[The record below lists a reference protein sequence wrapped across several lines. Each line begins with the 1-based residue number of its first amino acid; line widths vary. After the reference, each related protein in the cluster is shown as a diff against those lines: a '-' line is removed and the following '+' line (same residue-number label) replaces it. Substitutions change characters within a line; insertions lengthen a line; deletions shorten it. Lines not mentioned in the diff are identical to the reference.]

1 MATTTTTTA
10 TRGNFGEVVF
20 DTTTVKKY
28 YDDSKKTYEIF
39 GAKPANLF
47 FAREIRDLLPKIK
60 NSDGYYIMK
69 IMANIND
76 CGEICRYDGHKNKLT
91 PIRSQADFGDFLGLS
106 KPATSQFLKRMDKL
120 NLVRSARHLSASTHK
135 IEKTFYF
142 SPAIMLKSRKIN
154 VDYYAAFQDVID
166 ERVKPWTRADLHD
179 FLADD
184 GPLAKCREDKK
195 DEIAAIKDIVADS
208 DVIDDVTAKEV
219 DDLLAKMGVKLNK
232 EEPLP
237 NIFGEV
243 DNARQLARAAK
254 FNPFL
259 TAVKADDIAKEYI
272 CGQEPHLYAMEDG
285 GMRKAEYS
293 DNKDIYF
300 LPNTPSEY
308 HDKKPKNS
316 DIVNFNSWYIDI
328 DAGKDE
334 NGHYFTTAEVE
345 KRKELMRNVID
356 QLPAATYINSTRN
369 GYHIYFSCDGVD
381 SEEEWRKVENK
392 LIEVIEIADKAVK
405 DPARLMRLPASWWHK
420 NDKSAATGCESYH
433 CHPLVANRKKYSAA
447 ELLDELDRVA
457 ENVKKACDN
466 YQLTFGD
473 NINEGNGKVAAK
485 VNVTVDDSARIAD
498 IRSLTVATFDIP
510 AATTTVDNAKNWLR
524 QQSLAEFLQIAN
536 PNSFACVFHD
546 DEHPSATIYN
556 NESGDRYVCAAAS
569 CSVSSH
575 GYDIFDCVMNLA
587 NCDFATAMQY
597 LTKVFNITD
606 R

>member
-39 GAKPANLF
+39 GTKPANLF

-76 CGEICRYDGHKNKLT
+76 CGEICRYDSHKNKLT

-154 VDYYAAFQDVID
+154 VDYYAAFQDVVD

-184 GPLAKCREDKK
+184 APLAKSQEDKK

-232 EEPLP
+232 EEPQP

-243 DNARQLARAAK
+243 ENARQKARSAK

-259 TAVKADDIAKEYI
+259 TAKADAIVKEYLYHS
-272 CGQEPHLYAMEDG
+272 QEPHLYAMEDG
-285 GMRKAEYS
+285 GMRKAEYN

-316 DIVNFNSWYIDI
+316 DIVNFNSWYVDI
-328 DAGKDE
+328 DSGKDE
-334 NGHYFTTAEVE
+334 NGHYFTVAEVE
-345 KRKELMRNVID
+345 KRKEMMRNVIN
-356 QLPAATYINSTRN
+356 QLPLPTYVNTTRN
-369 GYHIYFSCDGVD
+369 GYHIYFATDGVS
-381 SEEEWRKVENK
+381 SEEEWRKVEDK

-405 DPARLMRLPASWWHK
+405 DPARLMRMPGSWWHK
-420 NDKSAATGCESYH
+420 NDKSAAAGCESYR
-433 CHPLVANRKKYSAA
+433 CHPLVANRVKYTTAA
-447 ELLDELDRVA
+447 LLAELDRVA
-457 ENVKKACDN
+457 ENVKKACVD
-466 YQLTFGD
+466 YQQAFG

-485 VNVTVDDSARIAD
+485 VNVTADNNARIAD
-498 IRSLTVATFDIP
+498 IRSLTTTTFVIP
-510 AATTTVDNAKNWLR
+510 AAVTIVDNAKNWLR

-536 PNSFACVFHD
+536 PNSFACIFHD
-546 DEHPSATIYN
+546 DEHPSATIYSN
-556 NESGDRYVCAAAS
+556 VTGDRYVCAAAS
-569 CSVSSH
+569 CGVSAH
-575 GYDIFDCVMNLA
+575 GWDIIDCVMALA
-587 NCDFATAMQY
+587 NCDFVTAMQY
-597 LTKVFNITD
+597 LMKVYNIKEG
-606 R
+606 